1 MGCIGWEVILHL
13 KKTTIVTL
21 AETARIHPGKTL
33 SRVPKIPSVNT
44 GDTANKSKIPFETYK
59 QLGCV
64 QPLPP
69 MPWPSMVQRKSFK
82 RLCTQHCIKGNHLR
96 LSQDAP

>member
-44 GDTANKSKIPFETYK
+44 GDTANKSKIPFET
-59 QLGCV
+59 
-64 QPLPP
+64 
-69 MPWPSMVQRKSFK
+69 
-82 RLCTQHCIKGNHLR
+82 
-96 LSQDAP
+96 